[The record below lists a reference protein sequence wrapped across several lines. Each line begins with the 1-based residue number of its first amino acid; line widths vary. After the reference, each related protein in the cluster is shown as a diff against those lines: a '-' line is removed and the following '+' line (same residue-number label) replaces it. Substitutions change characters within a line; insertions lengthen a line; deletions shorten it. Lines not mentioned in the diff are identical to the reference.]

1 MMELI
6 KVPSIKKEKDQEK
19 VNLSGTMD
27 KFMKETGKKEKN
39 TDMVLGR
46 VQKETAMRGSGWT
59 ADNKE
64 MASISINLVFTKDN
78 FWIV

>member
-46 VQKETAMRGSGWT
+46 VQKETAMRGSG
-59 ADNKE
+59 
-64 MASISINLVFTKDN
+64 
-78 FWIV
+78 